1 MALNKNQKLG
11 YIAYISSSVIWG
23 FSFMFTK
30 RALEHLD
37 GRLFDLLSYRFVIS
51 SGIMLILWAFKA
63 IKMDFRGKD
72 LKPLIAMAM
81 LQPVLYFIFET
92 LGIER
97 VTTSETGLILAMFPI
112 VITLFGA
119 IFLKERVTRKH
130 YGFIILSVL
139 GVVLINAMSYVPGS
153 STNLGRIFLMIAVL
167 VGSTYTMLS
176 RKLSSRFSAEERTF
190 AMMLAGA
197 MVFSCA
203 SFYGHLVNKTASL
216 YLTSLFKPDFAFPV
230 LYLSVGCSLLAF
242 FFMCFS
248 ATHLELSK
256 ASVLGNTNT
265 MVAVLAGVII
275 LNEPFYWYH
284 ILGGAIILGGVVGA
298 TMVSS
303 SMVSKSGA

>member
-1 MALNKNQKLG
+1 MALDRNQRLG
-11 YIAYISSSVIWG
+11 YAAYISSSVIWG

-51 SGIMLILWAFKA
+51 SVIMLALWALKL
-63 IKMDFRGKD
+63 IRMDFRGKD
-72 LKPLIAMAM
+72 LKPLIAMSM

-97 VTTSETGLILAMFPI
+97 VTTSEAGLILAMFPI
-112 VITLFGA
+112 VITLFGKV
-119 IFLKERVTRKH
+119 FLKERVTSKH
-130 YGFIILSVL
+130 YGFIFLSVL

-153 STNLGRIFLMIAVL
+153 STNLGRIFLMTAVF
-167 VGSTYTMLS
+167 VGSTYAMLS
-176 RKLSSRFSAEERTF
+176 RKLSSCFKAEERTF

-197 MVFSCA
+197 LTFSCA
-203 SFYGHLVNKTASL
+203 SFYGHLSNDTASL
-216 YLTSLFKPDFAFPV
+216 YFSSLLEPKFMFPV

-242 FFMCFS
+242 FFMSFS

-265 MVAVLAGVII
+265 IVAVLAGI
-275 LNEPFYWYH
+275 LILKEPFYWYH
-284 ILGGAIILGGVVGA
+284 FLGGAIIIGGVVGA

-303 SMVSKSGA
+303 SMVQRNGA